1 MFNYINLGCIMILVA
16 APLIEMLLMTLNN
29 LVISFKDVYEFPSR
43 MSGES
48 TLISWRN

>member
-43 MSGES
+43 MFE
-48 TLISWRN
+48 